1 MIYCPVWQIK
11 EINWQTCV
19 VFFWIFMMVTISKL
33 YQLEDLWAS
42 RKSEKCFVAIETSVP
57 KYSDHGRR
65 TINSV
70 GRRLGAGR

>member
-1 MIYCPVWQIK
+1 
-11 EINWQTCV
+11 
-19 VFFWIFMMVTISKL
+19 MMVTISKL